1 LALLRGYTQR
11 MAAMS
16 EGVTQGPRVVDLRHL
31 GPRELDVLL
40 LEETV
45 EWRER
50 LDWDFAPSADLIRQ
64 FMTAR
69 GLNGCALV
77 DRGEAIAYA
86 YTVLEDR
93 KGLIGDL
100 YVRAAWRGVDTELQ
114 LLRTL
119 FDGLAATSTVQ
130 RVESQLMLVERAAAR
145 TLRDERPAVRIYE
158 RLLMSLD
165 SGKSEMQPRVGAR
178 RFHIEPWADHL
189 TESAATAIALAYEG
203 HIDGHINDQYRSLAG
218 ARRFLY
224 NIVQFPGCGI
234 FNKSGSFIAFDT
246 RTGWVAG
253 IVLVSFVSAEV
264 GHITQLCVA
273 PHARGAGLGYELLR
287 QAVTALR
294 ARGARRISLTVTA
307 ANSEAIQLYQRCG
320 FEEVRRFFAYVWDRG

>member
-1 LALLRGYTQR
+1 
-11 MAAMS
+11 MAALS
-16 EGVTQGPRVVDLRHL
+16 EPVTQNPRIVDLRHL
-31 GPRELDVLL
+31 APRELDVLL

-69 GLNGCALV
+69 GLNGCALM

-100 YVRAAWRGVDTELQ
+100 YVRAASRGIDTELQ
-114 LLRTL
+114 VFRTL
-119 FDGLAATSTVQ
+119 FDGLTATPVID
-130 RVESQLMLVERAAAR
+130 RVESQLMLVEPATALALQR
-145 TLRDERPAVRIYE
+145 ERPDVRVYE
-158 RLLMSLD
+158 RLLMRLD
-165 SGKSEMQPRVGAR
+165 AAAPEMPPRPNAR

-189 TESAATAIALAYEG
+189 NESAANAIALAYSG
-203 HIDGHINDQYRSLAG
+203 HIDGLINDQYRSLAG

-234 FNKSGSFIAFDT
+234 FNRSGSFIAFDT

-253 IVLVSFVSAEV
+253 IMLVSFVSVEV
-264 GHITQLCVA
+264 GHITQLCVT

-287 QAVTALR
+287 QAVAALR
-294 ARGARRISLTVTA
+294 ARGAKRISLTVTA
-307 ANSEAIQLYQRCG
+307 GNTEAIQLYQRCG